1 MFGSSAGPRRA
12 RLVATMM
19 LAVTFAVGALAGAA
33 GERLLWA
40 NRKPDDAN
48 RQSNR
53 NTRGG
58 RGSILLE
65 PGVFDVLAATP
76 EQRAEITTM
85 IARRDS
91 QVVQIWAEMEPRLE
105 DAFHRSRRDLRLVLN
120 GEQELKLDSLLAD
133 RRARW
138 KQNREMRQRC
148 EQAAAPSRDP
158 APPVA
163 KSEN

>member
-1 MFGSSAGPRRA
+1 MFGASAASGRT
-12 RLVATMM
+12 RLVATLM

-33 GERLLWA
+33 GERLLSA
-40 NRKPDDAN
+40 RKPDETN
-48 RQSNR
+48 HSSSRSN
-53 NTRGG
+53 RGG

-65 PGVFDVLAATP
+65 PGVFDLLAATQ
-76 EQRAEITTM
+76 EQRTEITAM

-91 QVVQIWAEMEPRLE
+91 QVVQIWDGVEPRLE
-105 DAFHRSRRDLRLVLN
+105 EVFHRSRRDLRLVLDAN
-120 GEQELKLDSLLAD
+120 QELKLDSLLAD

-148 EQAAAPSRDP
+148 EQAAAPIQNS

-163 KSEN
+163 KPEN